1 MKVRER
7 ITKTGSQI
15 KTEFSQ
21 SDFPG
26 IVPIFRNTILLQ
38 SHLSQSGFPNYSIKQ
53 FSFYVPNLLFFSFLS
68 SETTL

>member
-21 SDFPG
+21 SGFPG
-26 IVPIFRNTILLQ
+26 IVPIFRNPILLQ
-38 SHLSQSGFPNYSIKQ
+38 SHLSQSGCPKYSIKQ
-53 FSFYVPNLLFFSFLS
+53 FNFYVPNLLFFSFLS
-68 SETTL
+68 S